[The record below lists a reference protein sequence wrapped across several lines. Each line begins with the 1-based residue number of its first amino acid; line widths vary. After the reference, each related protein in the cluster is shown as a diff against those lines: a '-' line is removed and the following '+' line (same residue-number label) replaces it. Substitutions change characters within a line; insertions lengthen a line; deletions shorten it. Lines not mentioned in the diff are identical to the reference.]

1 MIETAKNELTQNPA
15 SARLARP
22 VLDSDTAEII
32 RGGNEAK
39 SGTEPKQRMWNVF
52 LDPIRSVT
60 EAQTTRP
67 DKFATASDL
76 ESHIRLLR

>member
-1 MIETAKNELTQNPA
+1 MDNQGRVSEVCQALTKNELTQNPA

-32 RGGNEAK
+32 RGGKEAK

-52 LDPIRSVT
+52 LDPEQEIC
-60 EAQTTRP
+60 
-67 DKFATASDL
+67 K
-76 ESHIRLLR
+76 I

>member
-1 MIETAKNELTQNPA
+1 MDNQGGVGEVCRALTKNELTQNPA

-32 RGGNEAK
+32 RAGNEAK

-52 LDPIRSVT
+52 LDPEQEIC
-60 EAQTTRP
+60 
-67 DKFATASDL
+67 K
-76 ESHIRLLR
+76 I

>member
-1 MIETAKNELTQNPA
+1 MDYQGRVGEDGQALTKKELTQNPA

-52 LDPIRSVT
+52 LDPEQEIC
-60 EAQTTRP
+60 
-67 DKFATASDL
+67 KIC
-76 ESHIRLLR
+76 H

>member
-1 MIETAKNELTQNPA
+1 MDYQGGVGEVFQALTKNELTQNPA

-22 VLDSDTAEII
+22 LFDSDTAEII

-52 LDPIRSVT
+52 LDPEQEMCKI
-60 EAQTTRP
+60 
-67 DKFATASDL
+67 
-76 ESHIRLLR
+76 

>member
-1 MIETAKNELTQNPA
+1 MDYQDRVGDGGQALTKNELTQNPA

-39 SGTEPKQRMWNVF
+39 SGTEPKQRIWGV
-52 LDPIRSVT
+52 
-60 EAQTTRP
+60 A
-67 DKFATASDL
+67 A
-76 ESHIRLLR
+76 